1 MAADTQALTL
11 EPGAWGP
18 DAEAWLSRTGNA
30 GDLGD
35 YRAQLD
41 GGAARLFYVRHE
53 GNTVGAFLLRVD
65 TTSTGNEGVI
75 VAAAAELA
83 GVDMIA
89 TCLPA
94 IEGLFVNCA
103 RVRYHTSL
111 PALARK
117 LTRSGFRPFEIV
129 CIKELS

>member
-1 MAADTQALTL
+1 MAADSQALSL

-18 DAEAWLSRTGNA
+18 DAQAWLSRTGNA
-30 GDLGD
+30 GDLAD
-35 YRAQLD
+35 YRAQFD
-41 GGAARLFYVRHE
+41 SGAARLFYIRHQGE
-53 GNTVGAFLLRVD
+53 TVGAFLLRVD
-65 TTSTGNEGVI
+65 TCASGNEGVI

-89 TCLPA
+89 SCLPA
-94 IEGLFVNCA
+94 IESMFIGCT

-117 LTRSGFRPFEIV
+117 MARHGYRPFEIV
-129 CIKELS
+129 CIKDL